1 MDIVRISA
9 PARLHLGF
17 VGLNGESASE
27 KGAFGLAID
36 QPVTRVEATT
46 SSRWA
51 ISGKRKEKVDA
62 LVTTLRHSR
71 TLQVPVELSISD
83 VIPSHVGLG
92 SGTQLAL
99 AIAKACTLVNETNV
113 PEEYLSNLLGRG
125 ARSGIGTA
133 AFSQG
138 GFIVDKNARKFNE
151 SRAVAE
157 RFNFP
162 QNWHIILVMNK
173 RRQGIFGAQETRV
186 FKELGGFSS
195 QFTAQLQQELTGQ
208 LLPALQSQDFGPF
221 AQAVTTIQKQVGDF
235 FSSVQGGRFLSVQ
248 VSEILNYAL
257 RNERVAVGQSSW
269 GPTGF
274 IIVENKSRAQNLFR
288 KLQQF
293 EASDHIHF
301 KFCSARNSGASIT
314 IEQISE
320 DLSQAGLRESAVTR

>member
-51 ISGKRKEKVDA
+51 ISGKRKERVDA
-62 LVTTLRHSR
+62 LVTTLRHSLM
-71 TLQVPVELSISD
+71 LQVPVELSVSD

-99 AIAKACTLVNETNV
+99 AIAKACTLVNKTNI

-138 GFIVDKNARKFNE
+138 GFIVDKDARKSNE

-157 RFNFP
+157 RFKFP

-173 RRQGIFGAQETRV
+173 RRQGIFGTPEIRA

-195 QFTAQLQQELTGQ
+195 QFTAQLQQVLTGQ
-208 LLPALQSQDFGPF
+208 LLPALQSQDFDPF
-221 AQAVTTIQKQVGDF
+221 AQAVSTIQKQVGDF
-235 FSSVQGGRFLSVQ
+235 FSSVQGGRFLSAQ
-248 VSEILNYAL
+248 VSEVLNFASRYD
-257 RNERVAVGQSSW
+257 RVAVGQSSW

-274 IIVENKSRAQNLFR
+274 IIVDSKSRAQDLFR
-288 KLQQF
+288 RLRQF
-293 EASDHIHF
+293 EASDNIHF
-301 KFCSARNSGASIT
+301 KICSARNSGASIT
-314 IEQISE
+314 IEQISNSLCPAE
-320 DLSQAGLRESAVTR
+320 LR